1 MTFRRLSGNTH
12 ARRCTVWFALL
23 CAPALAQE
31 TALEH
36 AKPILNV
43 DRQTCLTR
51 ATEALRQAGYQDVLR
66 GGDTISARGEPA
78 AQVDCHALSPSQT
91 LATVMVAGTDA
102 TGVARTRAALVALLQ
117 AGGPGYQGVF
127 GGTGNTGAGSPPTAT
142 TTDTGPGGTTTIT
155 TTSPWPSPAATQSTL
170 PTLAGRWQW
179 SADCSGSRFQGQW
192 TIRPGNRSNEYVG
205 TFGQTNQY
213 DVGNFAFVVT
223 GNRIQGT
230 RTFEAG
236 GQQRR
241 QDWTGALSQSGGG
254 AISGWTSS
262 RADTTFAASQRPFS
276 VAQAPQAAE
285 LPARLR
291 RPQRRLPCPHQD
303 PSPELRSARRSP
315 RAAPPHRLPS
325 HRL

>member
-1 MTFRRLSGNTH
+1 MTFIRLSGNTH

-254 AISGWTSS
+254 AISGDIVEGGYNVCRFTATVLGGPGTPGGGTAGAPTPPPTTTS
-262 RADTTFAASQRPFS
+262 
-276 VAQAPQAAE
+276 
-285 LPARLR
+285 L
-291 RPQRRLPCPHQD
+291 PHQD